1 LAQDNAVAKE
11 MAIKI
16 ADRIVA
22 STVYEFKDVKTG
34 KVYTSLDNVSLNPD
48 MRVNSKYFNWHYT
61 NGVTNM
67 ALMELGDKIQNRK
80 YEDYVL
86 KNMKFIF
93 DKTNQSYFHRLYDKT
108 FREGGWRAVPRLTW
122 HMIYRNKRLDDNGPM
137 GASLITLNQRH
148 PDDAF
153 QKYIETTNHHI
164 MVSEPRLADGTI
176 ARLWPHENT
185 IWADDAFMAVSF
197 ISRMGEVTGEK
208 KYFDDAANQILNYT
222 RYLWCPEKQIYYH
235 CYHTDNKEHGV
246 AHWSRANGWIFMAT
260 ADLLARM
267 PENHPMREDVIKN
280 FQMQASGVARYQGKN
295 GLWHQLLDKEDSY
308 EEITGSSMFVFGI
321 AKGVKEGWLHPDFI
335 YVAWQGFKGMLS
347 KISENGDVTA
357 ICVGTGIMPSTV
369 FYYNRPTQ
377 ENDSLLYHCRL
388 GIYVCFLAQMIHL
401 GPHRQRISFF
411 ICNTHIHRQT
421 IIMQPSSPGRIGY
434 IYILGS
440 TFYHIPHFLLH
451 GHGTGG
457 IINNQRIT
465 GIQLFQ
471 PLLRLQQGFGSL
483 GMKIGLLQ
491 ILIKDFPGKI
501 VGTGIHQ
508 IYFQCRVHP
517 AYIHQSQ
524 RIKIMLHPALR
535 ESGTEHY
542 QQ

>member
-1 LAQDNAVAKE
+1 
-11 MAIKI
+11 
-16 ADRIVA
+16 
-22 STVYEFKDVKTG
+22 
-34 KVYTSLDNVSLNPD
+34 
-48 MRVNSKYFNWHYT
+48 
-61 NGVTNM
+61 M

-148 PDDAF
+148 PDEAF
-153 QKYIETTNHHI
+153 QQYVETTNHHL

-185 IWADDAFMAVSF
+185 VWADDAFMAVSF

-267 PENHPMREDVIKN
+267 PEDHPMRDDVIKN

-295 GLWHQLLDKEDSY
+295 GLWHQLLDKADSY
-308 EEITGSSMFVFGI
+308 EEITGTSMFVFGI
-321 AKGVKEGWLHPDFI
+321 AKGVKEGWSTTLPTFTI
-335 YVAWQGFKGMLS
+335 YKGEDGQDEPAGSITVSIEAGTIGLGTILPATSIDYYQGEQLS
-347 KISENGDVTA
+347 SVVLRLLQNTGFDWRNNGSA
-357 ICVGTGIMPSTV
+357 
-369 FYYNRPTQ
+369 
-377 ENDSLLYHCRL
+377 
-388 GIYVCFLAQMIHL
+388 
-401 GPHRQRISFF
+401 
-411 ICNTHIHRQT
+411 
-421 IIMQPSSPGRIGY
+421 
-434 IYILGS
+434 
-440 TFYHIPHFLLH
+440 
-451 GHGTGG
+451 TGG
-457 IINNQRIT
+457 FYLKAIGRG
-465 GIQLFQ
+465 GIASGAAIPDELMEHLKKVNCQLSSHDANWIGEFDFTMNS
-471 PLLRLQQGFGSL
+471 GWMYFVNGEYMNV
-483 GMKIGLLQ
+483 GMSSC
-491 ILIKDFPGKI
+491 FPGDGDEVRLRFTLYSGADLG
-501 VGTGIHQ
+501 VGSDGE
-508 IYFQCRVHP
+508 VW
-517 AYIHQSQ
+517 
-524 RIKIMLHPALR
+524 
-535 ESGTEHY
+535 GDW
-542 QQ
+542 